1 MDWFIDMKKINE
13 QYNFKTGI
21 INYLPAGGIDWIDTT
36 DINGISSFEELT
48 ELLKI

>member
-21 INYLPAGGIDWIDTT
+21 IYYFPAGGIDWINTT
-36 DINGISSFEELT
+36 EIYGISSFEELA
-48 ELLKI
+48 ELLKS